1 MSQCNR
7 SRISKLIGV
16 SVMSELVKVG
26 KTGKKKKK
34 AQCQIKSPDFR
45 PKGTTKGV
53 TGEKSIK
60 ETHEYQKEKFWNAS
74 RRKNFQVSKNENHTK
89 DKSSHLQ

>member
-1 MSQCNR
+1 MLKSLIQKGKNESIQQVEYPAHRR
-7 SRISKLIGV
+7 SFDVRA
-16 SVMSELVKVG
+16 SESGG
-26 KTGKKKKK
+26 KTGKKKK

-60 ETHEYQKEKFWNAS
+60 ERRLMNTKKKNSRCFQKEKF
-74 RRKNFQVSKNENHTK
+74 
-89 DKSSHLQ
+89 SSIKE

>member
-1 MSQCNR
+1 MLKS
-7 SRISKLIGV
+7 LIQKGKNESMQQV
-16 SVMSELVKVG
+16 EYPAHRRLCDVRASESGG

-60 ETHEYQKEKFWNAS
+60 ERRLMNTKKKNSRCFQKEKF
-74 RRKNFQVSKNENHTK
+74 
-89 DKSSHLQ
+89 SSIKE